1 MPPATK
7 ALLPLGA
14 GAVRD
19 RRNLPRKLHA
29 FVRLH
34 LVRTVVKATIPVLV
48 GHQHT
53 SLCVPQR
60 NARRRTACTSTYAND
75 AANALAEE
83 MGGRNAQHA
92 AQTRADA
99 RIQRVDAEV
108 VQQLKLRADHVK
120 NTQHGEACR
129 IRRTVRIERV
139 RARRT
144 RAAIARAQH
153 VCAHDEELVGVECLA
168 WPNKVFPP
176 PLARVPRRAR
186 CM

>member
-1 MPPATK
+1 MPPATE

-19 RRNLPRKLHA
+19 RRNLPRELHA

-53 SLCVPQR
+53 PLCVPQR
-60 NARRRTACTSTYAND
+60 NARRCTASTSAYAND

-83 MGGRNAQHA
+83 MGGSNAQHA

-108 VQQLKLRADHVK
+108 VQQPKLGADHVK
-120 NTQHGEACR
+120 NTQHGKACR
-129 IRRTVRIERV
+129 IRRAIRIERV

-144 RAAIARAQH
+144 RTAIARA
-153 VCAHDEELVGVECLA
+153 
-168 WPNKVFPP
+168 
-176 PLARVPRRAR
+176 
-186 CM
+186 